1 MATPRIGTKLAIE
14 GEKEYKQAISEI
26 NSGLKELN
34 SEMKLTTKQFEDNSD
49 SMDAM
54 SKVSDVL
61 ERQILSQKEKIA
73 MLEEALKHAAR
84 AFGESDTRT
93 IDWRTSL
100 NNTNAELLDL
110 ERQLQDTE
118 AAMEDCSEAT
128 EDGGK
133 EFKSLGDVAED
144 LADRLGLKLPDGAK
158 KALDAFSKIDA
169 KTAAVAVGLA
179 ATAAA
184 IAKVEETLI
193 DLTTEA
199 AQSATELEQMAAM
212 VNLDVEAAQKWDYV
226 LKSVGSSLESAQG
239 DLSNFQEKILE
250 ATMGEGEAYD
260 VFTMLNIALEDQ
272 SGHLRSMEDV
282 LLDTIQTL
290 TEMDDITTRNAA
302 SSMLL
307 NTTGEKLIPLYN
319 RQTGAVEDLMRE
331 KERLGI
337 MTQKEIDALGDV
349 TASLRT
355 YQEQTTAAKNTI
367 AAEFAPALS
376 DFYETAGN
384 GIATL
389 GQAAAD
395 SGLVEFFAFILELV
409 TALEPAIDILADT
422 MNALAPV
429 FDVLAVALGAVG
441 DAINIVLSGI
451 SGIIDYWR
459 GDEAGMMEDT
469 YRIAD
474 ILSGKT
480 SKTAEAWRNASWNE
494 TIATATS
501 NLTTNRLPGY
511 ANSTWNASGSWNFSG
526 GYTWVGE
533 NGPELVE
540 LPRGSRIYN
549 AQESRNIG
557 GDTFYVNIDAK
568 NVKEFN
574 DIVETAR
581 AHRRRTRMEGTS

>member
-1 MATPRIGTKLAIE
+1 MATPPLSTKLAIE

-73 MLEEALKHAAR
+73 KLEEALNHAAR

-93 IDWRTSL
+93 MAWRTSL
-100 NNTNAELLDL
+100 NNANAELLDL

-118 AAMEDCSEAT
+118 EAMEDCSEAT

-184 IAKVEETLI
+184 IAKVEEALI

-226 LKSVGSSLESAQG
+226 LKSVGSSLDSAQG

-272 SGHLRSMEDV
+272 SGQLRSMEDV

-290 TEMDDITTRNAA
+290 TGMDNITKRNAA

-384 GIATL
+384 GVATL

-409 TALEPAIDILADT
+409 TELEPAIDILADT

-441 DAINIVLSGI
+441 DAINIALSGI

-494 TIATATS
+494 TVTTTTG

-511 ANSTWNASGSWNFSG
+511 ANSTWNASGSWNFGG

-540 LPRGSRIYN
+540 LPQGSRIYN
-549 AQESRNIG
+549 NQESRSIG